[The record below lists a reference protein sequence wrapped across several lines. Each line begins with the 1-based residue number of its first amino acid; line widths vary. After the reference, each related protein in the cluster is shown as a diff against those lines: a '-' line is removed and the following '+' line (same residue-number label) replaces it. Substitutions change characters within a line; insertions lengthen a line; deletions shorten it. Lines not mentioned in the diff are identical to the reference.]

1 MIPLEAVHGA
11 ILVSAMIITYV
22 YGSARAFAWVY
33 LPTLILISTV
43 PRYALPMSQI
53 PALTQVTSC
62 MYGILIGIMLRGGER
77 FEFRWNA
84 IDWLIVALALSRVL
98 TTAIN
103 ERLWTSGNTLT
114 DVAFNW
120 VAPYLLARQMFADVH
135 ARRHA
140 LMAGAACCIA
150 LIPFTMLELR
160 LRPFEYSRQLENLG
174 IIRSSNTFVYHRFGL
189 FRPMLGF
196 AHPIDYGNVGV
207 ILAAMLGI
215 FAVTAN
221 ESLRKPWV
229 LFGIGAAAAMAVL
242 SLSFTCH
249 AAIMA
254 AMGVAAVLF
263 YFPGARSMLLPGVL
277 LSILMFC
284 LLTFILLGIN
294 LEEWKVI
301 DGSFAASLW
310 IRTKIVQNT
319 WAVAEGAGLFGY
331 GRGIPP
337 ELDLDSVDN
346 AYMLFVL
353 RFGWVYLAIWT
364 AMIMVFAHQANRAL
378 ATVSRPMHRLP
389 IVFAVA
395 GVAGTLTAMYTVWYG
410 FAYAVLF
417 PQLIAIGNSVCQ
429 TLLEKRP
436 ETRQVYRGFPIEP
449 NPPRRPRGGHPLDP
463 RRPAQLQ

>member
-11 ILVSAMIITYV
+11 ILLSAIVVTYV

-33 LPTLILISTV
+33 LPTIILISTV
-43 PRYALPMSQI
+43 PRYALPISQI
-53 PALTQVTSC
+53 PPLTQVTSC
-62 MYGILIGIMLRGGER
+62 MYGILIGIVLRGGEQ
-77 FEFRWNA
+77 FAFRWNA
-84 IDWLIVALALSRVL
+84 IDWLIVALALSRVV
-98 TTAIN
+98 TTAIT

-120 VAPYLLARQMFADVH
+120 VAPYLLARHMFADVQ
-135 ARRHA
+135 ARKHA
-140 LMAGAACCIA
+140 LIAGAACCIA
-150 LIPFTMLELR
+150 LVPAALVELR
-160 LRPFEYSRQLENLG
+160 LRPFEYSRVLENLG

-189 FRPMLGF
+189 FRPMLGY

-207 ILAAMLGI
+207 ILAAMLAI

-229 LFGIGAAAAMAVL
+229 LFGICAAAGMAVM

-249 AAIMA
+249 AAILVA
-254 AMGVAAVLF
+254 AGVAAGL
-263 YFPGARSMLLPGVL
+263 YFFPAARAMMLPGVV
-277 LSILMFC
+277 LSILLFS

-294 LEEWKVI
+294 LDEWKVE
-301 DGSFAASLW
+301 DGSFAASFW

-331 GRGIPP
+331 GRFIPSA
-337 ELDLDSVDN
+337 LDLDSVDN

-353 RFGWVYLAIWT
+353 RFGWVYLALWMALIL
-364 AMIMVFAHQANRAL
+364 VFAHHANRAL
-378 ATVSRPMHRLP
+378 ASVSKPMHRLP
-389 IVFAVA
+389 LIFAFA
-395 GVAGTLTAMYTVWYG
+395 GVAGTITAMYTVFYG

-417 PQLIAIGNSVCQ
+417 PQLIAIGNSICQ
-429 TLLEKRP
+429 TLLEKRT
-436 ETRQVYRGFPIEP
+436 EVRAVYRGFPIEP
-449 NPPRRPRGGHPLDP
+449 PGRRPRGAHPLDP